1 MISKEEKLS
10 REKAVRAA
18 IDNNRLEGLEPSQVF
33 IDIAQNWV
41 NGILTNEEFGKK
53 VYEIH
58 GLAFPKNNKPALTT

>member
-10 REKAVRAA
+10 REKAVKAA

-41 NGILTNEEFGKK
+41 NGILTNEEFGRK

-58 GLAFPKNNKPALTT
+58 GLRFPR

>member
-33 IDIAQNWV
+33 IDIDQNWV
-41 NGILTNEEFGKK
+41 NGILTNEEFGRK

-58 GLAFPKNNKPALTT
+58 GLRFPR

>member
-18 IDNNRLEGLEPSQVF
+18 IDNNRLEGLEPSPVF

-41 NGILTNEEFGKK
+41 NGILTNEEFGRK

-58 GLAFPKNNKPALTT
+58 GLRFPR

>member
-41 NGILTNEEFGKK
+41 NGILPNEEFGRK

-58 GLAFPKNNKPALTT
+58 GLRFPR

>member
-10 REKAVRAA
+10 REKAVQAA
-18 IDNNRLEGLEPSQVF
+18 IDNNRLEGLEPSQTF

-41 NGILTNEEFGKK
+41 NGILTNEEFGRK

-58 GLAFPKNNKPALTT
+58 GLRFPR

>member
-1 MISKEEKLS
+1 MISNEEKLS

-18 IDNNRLEGLEPSQVF
+18 IDNNRLEGLEPSQAF

-41 NGILTNEEFGKK
+41 NGILTNEEFGRK

-58 GLAFPKNNKPALTT
+58 GLRFPR

>member
-18 IDNNRLEGLEPSQVF
+18 IDNNRLEGLEPSQEF

-41 NGILTNEEFGKK
+41 NGILTNEEFGRK

-58 GLAFPKNNKPALTT
+58 GLRFPR

>member
-41 NGILTNEEFGKK
+41 NGNLTNEEFGRK

-58 GLAFPKNNKPALTT
+58 GLRFPR

>member
-10 REKAVRAA
+10 REKAVQAA

-41 NGILTNEEFGKK
+41 NGILTNEEFGRK

-58 GLAFPKNNKPALTT
+58 GLRFPR

>member
-58 GLAFPKNNKPALTT
+58 GLAFPKKKQNRSN

>member
-1 MISKEEKLS
+1 MMITEEEKLS
-10 REKAVRAA
+10 RQKSVQFA

-41 NGILTNEEFGKK
+41 NGILTNEEFGRK

-58 GLAFPKNNKPALTT
+58 GLRFPR

>member
-18 IDNNRLEGLEPSQVF
+18 IDNNRLEGLEPSQAF

-41 NGILTNEEFGKK
+41 KGILTNEEFGRK

-58 GLAFPKNNKPALTT
+58 GLRFPR

>member
-41 NGILTNEEFGKK
+41 NGILTNE
-53 VYEIH
+53 
-58 GLAFPKNNKPALTT
+58 

>member
-41 NGILTNEEFGKK
+41 NVILTNEEFGRK

-58 GLAFPKNNKPALTT
+58 GLRFPR

>member
-18 IDNNRLEGLEPSQVF
+18 IDNNRLEGLEPSQAF
-33 IDIAQNWV
+33 IDIAQNWT
-41 NGILTNEEFGKK
+41 NGILTNEEFGRK

-58 GLAFPKNNKPALTT
+58 GLRFPR

>member
-41 NGILTNEEFGKK
+41 NGILTNEEFGRK

-58 GLAFPKNNKPALTT
+58 GLRFPR

>member
-18 IDNNRLEGLEPSQVF
+18 IDNHRLAGLEPSQVF

-41 NGILTNEEFGKK
+41 NGILTNEEFGRK

-58 GLAFPKNNKPALTT
+58 GLRFPR

>member
-18 IDNNRLEGLEPSQVF
+18 IDNNRLEGLETSQVF

-41 NGILTNEEFGKK
+41 NGILTNEEFGRK

-58 GLAFPKNNKPALTT
+58 GLRFPR